1 MLTMKVTVY
10 HAEQCDPKKC
20 TSMKLQKQGKI
31 KVVPN
36 LNMLPKGA
44 IILDPFS
51 EKSASPED
59 REIVENNGIV
69 GLDCSWN
76 QIQKSNI
83 MFKGKK
89 YHRSLPFLVA
99 ANPTNYGKPCKL
111 STAEA
116 IAATFYIVGLKDNAV
131 EIMSQ
136 FKWGPH
142 FLKLNYELLEEYSR
156 AKTSAEVVKIQN
168 EFIGG

>member
-1 MLTMKVTVY
+1 
-10 HAEQCDPKKC
+10 
-20 TSMKLQKQGKI
+20 
-31 KVVPN
+31 
-36 LNMLPKGA
+36 
-44 IILDPFS
+44 
-51 EKSASPED
+51 
-59 REIVENNGIV
+59 
-69 GLDCSWN
+69 
-76 QIQKSNI
+76 

-89 YHRSLPFLVA
+89 YHRTLPFLVA
-99 ANPTNYGKPCKL
+99 SNPTNYGKPCKL

-142 FLKLNYELLEEYSR
+142 FLKLNNELLEAYSS